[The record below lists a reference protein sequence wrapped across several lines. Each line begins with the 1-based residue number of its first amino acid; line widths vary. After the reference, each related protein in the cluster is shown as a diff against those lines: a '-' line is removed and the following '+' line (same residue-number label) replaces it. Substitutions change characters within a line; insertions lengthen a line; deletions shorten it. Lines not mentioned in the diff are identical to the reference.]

1 MTADESDIH
10 WGETPRPVE
19 WIPPWQ
25 RAAGVPEAE
34 SVTSFKVASDP
45 RPMLGSRSD
54 ADLIVVGRASD
65 PRVETLG
72 GTTEWLLHHPPS
84 PMVIVGQP
92 DPARRV
98 TVCADGSEHA
108 TSACETFAGL
118 PLASDADVVVIAVA
132 DGRSDAEQSAADA
145 GAILEGRVA
154 SVTTQILT
162 GTPTKA
168 IIGYLDSEK
177 PDLVVL
183 GTKGLTGWKRIRLGS
198 TAGAVARSAHCNV
211 MVGSSE
217 L

>member
-1 MTADESDIH
+1 MVVGDTGVPASHVVWQWVTSHRWPGWRVEVMTADESDIH

-98 TVCADGSEHA
+98 TVCADG
-108 TSACETFAGL
+108 
-118 PLASDADVVVIAVA
+118 
-132 DGRSDAEQSAADA
+132 
-145 GAILEGRVA
+145 
-154 SVTTQILT
+154 
-162 GTPTKA
+162 
-168 IIGYLDSEK
+168 
-177 PDLVVL
+177 
-183 GTKGLTGWKRIRLGS
+183 
-198 TAGAVARSAHCNV
+198 
-211 MVGSSE
+211 
-217 L
+217 